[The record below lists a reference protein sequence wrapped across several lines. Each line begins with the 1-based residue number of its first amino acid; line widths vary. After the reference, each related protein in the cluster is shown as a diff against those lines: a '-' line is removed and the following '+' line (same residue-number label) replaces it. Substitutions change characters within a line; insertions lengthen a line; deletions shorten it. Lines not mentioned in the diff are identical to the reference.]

1 MKKAKIFQSE
11 KNLEY
16 VFFNWIEIWVSNK
29 TSFWFFSYCSI
40 FSETLKNFLIIEEKK
55 RHFLTNLMSDIY
67 QEWKKMIAIFFRLLK
82 IDFSLKHYVHIIFMW
97 LWILQIIKEKTGFL
111 EYLANHSSYKAL
123 NWVNSFQFDAYLIF

>member
-1 MKKAKIFQSE
+1 MKKSKIFQSE

-123 NWVNSFQFDAYLIF
+123 NWVNSFSFAA